1 MAVLLW
7 PERRRCRSCRRF
19 LDFEVFERLYCSRA
33 CSGWQPVIKGAGALD
48 EVPRQCKVIL
58 KVRDGRVVKARR
70 KRPYPSRE
78 IAELA
83 RDDASADIYR
93 CEHCQAFHVGHEYN
107 APRPPAPVRVKAPV
121 VPRVEPNGPLEGAK
135 PYVPERRRQPQP
147 KSEPILDHSPGLVVV
162 APWAVEVRGGVCSGS

>member
-7 PERRRCRSCRRF
+7 PERKRCRSCRRF

-33 CSGWQPVIKGAGALD
+33 CGGWQPVERGIDVLD

-58 KVRDGRVVKARR
+58 KVRGGRVVRARR
-70 KRPYPSRE
+70 KRPYPSLE

-83 RDDASADIYR
+83 RDDDSAGIYR
-93 CEHCQAFHVGHEYN
+93 CEHCGAFHFGHEHRLIRSRS
-107 APRPPAPVRVKAPV
+107 AVPVKIKPVRVKPV
-121 VPRVEPNGPLEGAK
+121 VVEVKPELEVPKRRV
-135 PYVPERRRQPQP
+135 QPPQD
-147 KSEPILDHSPGLVVV
+147 LSPGLVVV